1 MNVIKALQY
10 RFMFFGSLEDDMK
23 EFQHSILRY
32 NKTED
37 IAFFWS
43 GERQG
48 NGEPVSFAKKGNTG

>member
-1 MNVIKALQY
+1 
-10 RFMFFGSLEDDMK
+10 MFFGSLEDDMK

-43 GERQG
+43 GERQE
-48 NGEPVSFAKKGNTG
+48 NGEPVSFAGKGNTG